1 VAFGILSQCFTQWPS
16 FLLHYFPP
24 SKIWNQLAIFGSTR
38 MGVFK
43 RLLGLNSLEC
53 PEAPIVRRQVALSI
67 SNGGI
72 GLISLEVIT
81 PSTYIKS

>member
-1 VAFGILSQCFTQWPS
+1 
-16 FLLHYFPP
+16 
-24 SKIWNQLAIFGSTR
+24 

-72 GLISLEVIT
+72 GLISLKVIT
-81 PSTYIKS
+81 RSTYIGSQALVTPIMASMILLDFFPFLLEAIGANSLKPLPF